1 MTFKTQ
7 QQEKIAR
14 DCRESYGDIL
24 DKETIDKTI
33 EYWNKRTAQII
44 DTTLQ
49 AVEDRIKDEGLSI
62 HGACDC
68 LAELEE
74 ILKDLRE

>member
-1 MTFKTQ
+1 MTTKDLIEEKTAHIIKLAKEQ
-7 QQEKIAR
+7 SAGYEMKI
-14 DCRESYGDIL
+14 ENTLTS
-24 DKETIDKTI
+24 
-33 EYWNKRTAQII
+33 II

-49 AVEDRIKDEGLSI
+49 AVEDRIRDEGLSI